1 MSSLRK
7 ALIIAASLAV
17 PLGLHAADK
26 ANKNAAKPPDSPI
39 YVLTND
45 DGIQHSYVGF
55 YLAGGTQDAPT
66 LTYQKTINT
75 LRKGIGGGY
84 FAIPRLNMLPGPS
97 PQCLYASNAATG
109 DITSIDL
116 QAQSLAGVFD
126 ASENDVGDANGIGV
140 VLNANYLYAGYST
153 SNTIATFS
161 IQPGCQLTFL
171 SDIAAAGLNGG
182 SPSGMALH
190 GNILVVAYADGSIES
205 FNIANGAPVSNGDA
219 QNSTGFA
226 QAYFPEG
233 VDITQDGHFAIF
245 GDSSV
250 PPTVEVSD
258 ISSGKLTP
266 TVLYTVATPTNAV
279 APGLSSA
286 AVRLSPD
293 QSLLYVTNNDGGTVS
308 AAFFD
313 AKSGR
318 VSRGCT
324 SRSLHGFYDPWG
336 YIGSIATR
344 DTTGTGGLVYVAEY
358 GFSSSYIGFL
368 EVHSD
373 GITCTLTEA
382 GASPVQDQFTSGL
395 LSIQVYPP
403 RPF

>member
-1 MSSLRK
+1 MNPLYK
-7 ALIIAASLAV
+7 ALIMASTLAMSLA
-17 PLGLHAADK
+17 LCAADK

-45 DGIQHSYVGF
+45 DGVQHNYVGF
-55 YLAGGTQDAPT
+55 YLAGGTQAAPT
-66 LTYQKTINT
+66 LTFQKTVST

-84 FAIPRLNMLPGPS
+84 FATPRVNLLPDPS
-97 PQCLYASNAATG
+97 AQCVYASNAATG
-109 DITSIDL
+109 DISVVDI
-116 QAQSLAGVFD
+116 QAQTLAGVFP
-126 ASENDVGDANGIGV
+126 ASPNDVGDANGIGL

-161 IQPGCQLTFL
+161 IQPGCQLSFL
-171 SDIAAAGLNGG
+171 SDVPAAGLNGG
-182 SPSGMALH
+182 SPSGMALY

-205 FNIANGAPVSNGDA
+205 FNVANGVPASNGDA

-250 PPTVEVSD
+250 PTTVEVSD

-266 TVLYTVATPTNAV
+266 TAQYTVGTPTNAV
-279 APGLSSA
+279 GQGLSSA

-293 QSLLYVTNNDGGTVS
+293 ESLLYVSNDDGGTVS

-313 AKSGR
+313 KQTGR
-318 VSRGCT
+318 ITRGCT
-324 SRSLHGFYDPWG
+324 SPTLRYFYNPWG
-336 YIGSIATR
+336 YVGSLATR
-344 DTTGTGGLVYVAEY
+344 DATGTGGLLYVAEF
-358 GFSSSYIGFL
+358 GFTGSYIGFL
-368 EVHSD
+368 EVQSD
-373 GITCTLTEA
+373 GVTCTLSEA
-382 GASPVQDQFTSGL
+382 AASPVQDSFTSGL
-395 LSIQVYPP
+395 LSIQVFPP

>member
-1 MSSLRK
+1 M
-7 ALIIAASLAV
+7 
-17 PLGLHAADK
+17 PLVLCAADK
-26 ANKNAAKPPDSPI
+26 ANKSTAKPPDSPV

-45 DGIQHSYVGF
+45 DGVQHSYVGF
-55 YLAGGTQDAPT
+55 YLAGGTQGAPT

-75 LRKGIGGGY
+75 LRRGIGGGY
-84 FAIPRLNMLPGPS
+84 FAIPRLNMLPDPS
-97 PQCLYASNAATG
+97 AQCLYASNAATG
-109 DITSIDL
+109 DITAIDL

-140 VLNANYLYAGYST
+140 VLNANYLYAGFST

-171 SDIAAAGLNGG
+171 SDVPAAGLNGG

-250 PPTVEVSD
+250 PTTVEVSD
-258 ISSGKLTP
+258 ISSGKLTT
-266 TVLYTVATPTNAV
+266 TVMYTVATPTNAV
-279 APGLSSA
+279 GPGLNAA

-293 QSLLYVTNNDGGTVS
+293 ESLLYVTNNDGGTVS

-313 AKSGR
+313 KQTGR
-318 VSRGCT
+318 VTRGCT
-324 SRSLHGFYDPWG
+324 SPTLRDFYNPWA
-336 YIGSIATR
+336 YVGSIATR
-344 DTTGTGGLVYVAEY
+344 DATGTGGVLYVAEF
-358 GFSSSYIGFL
+358 GFTGSYIGFL
-368 EVHSD
+368 EVQSD
-373 GITCTLTEA
+373 GVTCALSEA
-382 GASPVQDQFTSGL
+382 AASPVADQFTSGL
-395 LSIQVYPP
+395 LSIQVFPP